1 MPKEAVHVKAPDET
15 HDTHPLQREHR
26 TSREEAST
34 AAAHTPA
41 TVLLNR

>member
-1 MPKEAVHVKAPDET
+1 MPKEAVHAKAPHEKQ
-15 HDTHPLQREHR
+15 DTHTLQREHR

-41 TVLLNR
+41 TLLRNR